1 MDSRGIPGR
10 SRAWIALQG
19 IARLSDCR
27 RIAGTVDF
35 RWSMTHSHGAS
46 ARAGRQPRPARRRR
60 PSPAAAAA
68 YFGASLAFHADVSDV
83 AAALAA
89 DGDPGFVVLDT
100 RSTESWDQG
109 HVPGAVH
116 LPTALIPEQAGQL
129 LDKSVPVVTYCW
141 GPGCNGATRAAL
153 ALAELGYQ
161 VKEMLGGFEYWA
173 REGFEFETWEGV
185 SAPRPLTAR
194 DAACGC

>member
-1 MDSRGIPGR
+1 M
-10 SRAWIALQG
+10 
-19 IARLSDCR
+19 
-27 RIAGTVDF
+27 T
-35 RWSMTHSHGAS
+35 MTHALNPVLRV
-46 ARAGRQPRPARRRR
+46 A
-60 PSPAAAAA
+60 PAAPAEAAA
-68 YFGASLAFHADVSDV
+68 HFRASLAFHADVSDV
-83 AAALAA
+83 AAALDAEEN
-89 DGDPGFVVLDT
+89 PGFVVLDS

-109 HVPGAVH
+109 HIPGAVH

-173 REGFEFETWEGV
+173 REGFPYETWQGRELR
-185 SAPRPLTAR
+185 AADPLTAPVG
-194 DAACGC
+194 AENCGC